1 MILLYEKLVNK
12 YQDEVTIREE
22 KMPYKLPGLYLNGM
36 IFISKDQS
44 SIEKGYV
51 LVEEL
56 MHYKYT
62 VGNITK
68 QETIMDKKQEIFAR
82 RKGYEELIPLDDII
96 ACFYLGLREYFEVA
110 EFLEVTEEF
119 LRHTVSHYA
128 EKYGPMYDYGGYFI
142 NFGNSIDVYKKF

>member
-36 IFISKDQS
+36 IFISKDKS
-44 SIEKGYV
+44 TIEKGYI

-68 QETIMDKKQEIFAR
+68 QESLSDKKQELFAR
-82 RKGYEELIPLDDII
+82 RKGYEELIPLEDII
-96 ACFYLGLREYFEVA
+96 TCFYLGLKEYFEVA

-119 LRHTVSHYA
+119 LRRTVSHYA
-128 EKYGPMYDYGGYFI
+128 EKYGPMYDCGEYLI